1 MADPDNTSQTPWIE
15 RASSVKLLCQLLIVV
30 CVGLF
35 LPDILDLLHIGYH
48 KHGHYSAE
56 GWLGFY
62 AIFGFI
68 AYSFIVGAGWVWR
81 SVVMRGE
88 DFYDDGGESDD
99 A

>member
-1 MADPDNTSQTPWIE
+1 MADPDNTSQPPWIE
-15 RASSVKLLCQLLIVV
+15 RASSVKLLCQLLVVV

-68 AYSFIVGAGWVWR
+68 AASTAAIAASKSFRQAAMSLG
-81 SVVMRGE
+81 
-88 DFYDDGGESDD
+88 
-99 A
+99 